1 MEETI
6 IDKQR
11 KIMLEKGFDTLV
23 AISVENVAYTAGV
36 EIPSQSLT
44 RQRHAICLVPFRG
57 EPKMIV
63 VNMEESLAKSNSRI
77 KDIRSYNEFTENPMD
92 LLVDAIKECG
102 LDRSRIGIE
111 LDYLPAKDYLRL
123 KDLLPGAQFIDCGK
137 LFSKMRMIKTK
148 EEINLLRQA
157 GKAAEKAQYLAL
169 SKLKP
174 GMAELD
180 LASFVVSSLF
190 SEGIDSIKPLV
201 LGAGNRCWHANPG
214 PTKYNIKL
222 GDMIRMGI
230 SGLISGY
237 FSDVARTAVVG
248 KPTVFMKDTW
258 SKLIESRAIVLDLI
272 KPGSYTQDIYFAFSN
287 KFKKLGLEPIDFVGH
302 GIGLTIHEEPY
313 ISKFSNTTL
322 EEGMVLGVEPYY
334 MLPEKQMGFQ
344 IEDEVIVTSQGYE
357 LITNYKDPSDLI
369 VVD

>member
-11 KIMLEKGFDTLV
+11 KIMLEKGFDALV
-23 AISVENVAYTAGV
+23 AISVENVTYTSGV
-36 EIPSQSLT
+36 MIPSQSLI
-44 RQRHAICLVPFRG
+44 RQRHAICFVPYSG

-63 VNMEESLAKSNSRI
+63 VNMEESFAKSNSKI
-77 KDIRSYNEFTENPMD
+77 KDIQSYNEFNESPID
-92 LLVDAIKECG
+92 LLVDAIKECS

-123 KDLLPGAQFIDCGK
+123 KNLVPGAQFIDCGK

-157 GKAAEKAQYLAL
+157 GKAAEKAHYLAF

-174 GMAELD
+174 GMTELD
-180 LASFVVSSLF
+180 LGGFVVNSLF
-190 SEGIDSIKPLV
+190 SEGIDSIKHLV
-201 LGAGNRCWHANPG
+201 VGAGNRCWHANPG

-222 GDMIRMGI
+222 GDMIRMDI
-230 SGLISGY
+230 LGLISGY

-248 KPTVFMKDTW
+248 KPTVFMKDIW

-272 KPGSYTQDIYFAFSN
+272 KPGSYTQDIYLAFSN

-302 GIGLTIHEEPY
+302 GIGLTVHEEPY
-313 ISKFSNTTL
+313 INKFFNTTL
-322 EEGMVLGVEPYY
+322 EEGMVLCVEPYY

-344 IEDEVIVTSQGYE
+344 IEDEVLVTSRGYE
-357 LITNYKDPSDLI
+357 LITDYKDPSDLI
-369 VVD
+369 EVD